1 MRSIIVC
8 GMDNSGKSTLV
19 ANLRSYING
28 DERLYG
34 NKIASGG
41 IKDYKEQ
48 SSWIKDQIIMGIME
62 LKTHHVR
69 IYDRFTLIEEN
80 VYGPVLRNTS
90 HFSSNHLLWDAF
102 KIWDPLIIYCRP
114 STKLI
119 QDFGDREQMDGV
131 IEKSNA
137 LIKAYDELIFRLMG
151 NSELDIVVYD
161 WTYYKNGIT
170 TTFTEF
176 YKKIMEEYINE
187 YKPRFI

>member
-1 MRSIIVC
+1 
-8 GMDNSGKSTLV
+8 MDNSGKSTLV

-34 NKIASGG
+34 YNIPSGG
-41 IKDYKEQ
+41 IMSIEDQ
-48 SSWIKDQIIMGIME
+48 SNWIKDNILYGIMDM
-62 LKTHHVR
+62 KSPSVR
-69 IYDRFTLIEEN
+69 IHDRFTLIEEN
-80 VYGPVLRNTS
+80 VYGPVLRNTT
-90 HFSSNHLLWDAF
+90 HFSLNNTLWEAF

-114 STKLI
+114 STKRI

-161 WTYYKNGIT
+161 WTYYKNEIT